1 MRFKRETGGAS
12 MKSWLDLIPLS
23 ERVHRKRSRM
33 TRICIVLAVALVMT
47 IFGMA
52 DMEIRNQIRQA
63 RMSDG
68 GWHASFREN
77 AQEQAA
83 LLAARPPATAGSGY
97 GISNYGLVEHWW

>member
-1 MRFKRETGGAS
+1 
-12 MKSWLDLIPLS
+12 MKSWLDLIPFS

-33 TRICIVLAVALVMT
+33 ARICIVLAVALVMT

-68 GWHASFREN
+68 GWHASFREITP
-77 AQEQAA
+77 EQAA
-83 LLAARPPATAGSGY
+83 ESSKLPRLARRYRGR
-97 GISNYGLVEHWW
+97 H